1 MPWGI
6 ISRLALKNPSN
17 VPLGVVVWREPGAR
31 ATGINPRMSALRT
44 PSRSWIIYGSAILIF
59 GLGVWYFG
67 FRTELPKV
75 SGSPWR
81 SRGGNQPVPV
91 RAVEVAKTGL
101 PVHLRAI
108 GTVTPLNTVTVRSRV
123 EGQLLKVHFE
133 EGQQVNEGTLLAEVD
148 PLPYKLKLAQA
159 EAKQRSDAAQL
170 QTARADLERTK
181 LLFAQNLVTQ
191 QQLEAQ
197 QALVADRE
205 GVLAADQSLVEDARR
220 QLDYTRIESPIGG
233 RLGLRQ
239 MDAGNVVRPT
249 DAAGLVV
256 ITRLKPI
263 NVLFTVPEID
273 LQKVLEPLRAGQTLP
288 VEAWDRGEN
297 TLLASGSLRTI
308 DNQIDLSTGTLRLKA
323 EFANGDEKLFPN
335 QFVNVRLRVK
345 VIEDAVVIPSAAV
358 QFGSR
363 GTYVYVV
370 DEEGKAR
377 VRDIVLGPSDSARQS
392 ITKGLNVGE
401 KVILEGLDRLRDGRP
416 VSLLGPS
423 GLGPPAAP
431 PVPGAAG
438 APAGKDDKGGRG
450 ERKKKS

>member
-1 MPWGI
+1 MQ
-6 ISRLALKNPSN
+6 
-17 VPLGVVVWREPGAR
+17 E
-31 ATGINPRMSALRT
+31 
-44 PSRSWIIYGSAILIF
+44 GS
-59 GLGVWYFG
+59 
-67 FRTELPKV
+67 
-75 SGSPWR
+75 
-81 SRGGNQPVPV
+81 
-91 RAVEVAKTGL
+91 
-101 PVHLRAI
+101 
-108 GTVTPLNTVTVRSRV
+108 
-123 EGQLLKVHFE
+123 
-133 EGQQVNEGTLLAEVD
+133 LLAEVD

-170 QTARADLERTK
+170 QNARADLERTK

-220 QLDYTRIESPIGG
+220 QLDYTRIESPISG

-249 DAAGLVV
+249 DPSGIVV

-273 LQKVLEPLRAGQTLP
+273 LQKVLEPLRAGQTLS

-297 TLLASGSLRTI
+297 ALLASGILRTI
-308 DNQIDLSTGTLRLKA
+308 DNQIDLATGTLRLKA
-323 EFANGDEKLFPN
+323 EFANADEKLFPN

-345 VIEDAVVIPSAAV
+345 VIEDAVIIPSAAV

-370 DEEGKAR
+370 DAEGKAR
-377 VRDIVLGPSDSARQS
+377 VRDVVLGPSDSARQS
-392 ITKGLNVGE
+392 VAKGLEVGE

-423 GLGPPAAP
+423 GLGPPAP
-431 PVPGAAG
+431 PPGAAPSGPPG
-438 APAGKDDKGGRG
+438 AKDDKGGRG
-450 ERKKKS
+450 ERKKKDK